1 MDKVKNTDYLKNSQ
15 TGNVVNSNQRDYNI
29 ARSRISKQRMKDNKI
44 RKLEDELSTMKA
56 SMDKILTLLQKG
68 K

>member
-1 MDKVKNTDYLKNSQ
+1 MDKVQNTDYLKDNQ

-29 ARSRISKQRMKDNKI
+29 ARARVSKQKMKDKKI
-44 RKLEDELSTMKA
+44 TDLQNEISEMK
-56 SMDKILTLLQKG
+56 SDMNKILTLLEKS

>member
-1 MDKVKNTDYLKNSQ
+1 MNKVKNTDYLKNRQ

-44 RKLEDELSTMKA
+44 RKLEDELSAMKA